1 MDTTSG
7 AVRWKYEAELGI
19 SSSPA
24 VSGNLVVFGCKAGML
39 RALNA
44 QTGKLVWAQPLG
56 QAITAPPVIS
66 GSTVWIQSGITH
78 ALNLADGKVLWWA
91 RLGSSL
97 QSAPAIADS
106 AVYLTSMEGDVYAL
120 A

>member
-1 MDTTSG
+1 
-7 AVRWKYEAELGI
+7 
-19 SSSPA
+19 
-24 VSGNLVVFGCKAGML
+24 ML
-39 RALNA
+39 RALNT
-44 QTGKLVWAQPLG
+44 QTGKLLWSRFLG

-66 GSTVWIQSGITH
+66 GDTVWIQSGVTH

-91 RLGSSL
+91 RLGYSL
-97 QSAPAIADS
+97 QSAPVVTES